1 MTPYYATERLD
12 LVSNI
17 TSTLHEKSINSYF
30 PDPDIQRTDSS
41 GDN

>member
-1 MTPYYATERLD
+1 MTPYFATERLD

-41 GDN
+41 GNN

>member
-12 LVSNI
+12 LVFNI

-30 PDPDIQRTDSS
+30 SDPDIQRTDSS